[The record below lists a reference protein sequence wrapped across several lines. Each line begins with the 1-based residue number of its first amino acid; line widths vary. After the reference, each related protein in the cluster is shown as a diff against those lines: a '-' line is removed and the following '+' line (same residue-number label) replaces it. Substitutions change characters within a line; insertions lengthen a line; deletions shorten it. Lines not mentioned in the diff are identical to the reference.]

1 MGIQPAMHTT
11 ISRFH
16 GSIWQHSVRLEGK
29 RVEDFF
35 FDSIS
40 SEEAEEEIEIHL
52 FYA

>member
-16 GSIWQHSVRLEGK
+16 GSIWQHFVRFRREKG
-29 RVEDFF
+29 RGFF

-40 SEEAEEEIEIHL
+40 SEEADEEIEI
-52 FYA
+52 